1 MTKPVPPSFIQRGG
15 CLGLGVPAIDAGG
28 AARLCDDTDD
38 ASAATAA
45 GFGGGRRRGRR
56 PSTPATPPPAR
67 LHAPDSHPRIQD
79 TTPCAGIAHAYT
91 PRHAIA
97 PARASS
103 AAA

>member
-45 GFGGGRRRGRR
+45 GFGGCRCRAGRQ
-56 PSTPATPPPAR
+56 STPATAPPAG
-67 LHAPDSHPRIQD
+67 LHAANSHRRTED
-79 TTPCAGIAHAYT
+79 TTPDAGFA
-91 PRHAIA
+91 PRNN
-97 PARASS
+97 PPDRTARERPSG
-103 AAA
+103 